1 MLNLVQ
7 HLNPFGV
14 GLLRRG
20 APRNDSLHRGSD
32 QDPETSSG

>member
-20 APRNDSLHRGSD
+20 TPRNDMMHCGSD